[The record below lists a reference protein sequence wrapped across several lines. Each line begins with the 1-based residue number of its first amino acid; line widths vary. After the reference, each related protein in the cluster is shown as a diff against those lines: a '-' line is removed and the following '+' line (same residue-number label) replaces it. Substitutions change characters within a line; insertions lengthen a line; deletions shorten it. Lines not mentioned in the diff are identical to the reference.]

1 MELSNVVTTEMV
13 DGNEERDGSGEGDGG
28 EDISDDSEVAV
39 NVDDLFLVELCF
51 VVTAEVVDI

>member
-39 NVDDLFLVELCF
+39 NVDDLFLVELCC